1 MARNDTAKNFLGA
14 GFAFPVE
21 TYETTGRFKMAEYED
36 DIKQAIYI
44 ILMTRQGERV
54 MRPDF
59 GCRVHEYTFG
69 TMDYTTVTKMENAIK
84 EALTIWEPRIIDI
97 EVEAD
102 TEQQTEGKLIFE
114 IGYTVRST
122 NNPFNLVYPFYIN
135 EGFGAGE

>member
-1 MARNDTAKNFLGA
+1 MARNDTARNFLGT

-21 TYETTGRFKMAEYED
+21 TDEMTGRFKVAEYEE

-44 ILMTRQGERV
+44 ILMTQQGERV

-84 EALTIWEPRIIDI
+84 DALTIWEPRIIDI

-114 IGYTVRST
+114 ISYTVRST

-135 EGFGAGE
+135 EGFGTGE